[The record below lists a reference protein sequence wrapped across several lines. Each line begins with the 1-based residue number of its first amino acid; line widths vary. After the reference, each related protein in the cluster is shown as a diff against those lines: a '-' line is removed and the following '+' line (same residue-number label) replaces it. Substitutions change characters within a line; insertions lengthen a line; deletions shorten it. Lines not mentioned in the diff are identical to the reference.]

1 MLAISFI
8 VFFISA
14 YCILHT
20 YLFYPVWMINK
31 KLKVTDENNTAFTP
45 QIAIVFA
52 AYNEELVIEA
62 KLKSIYESNYP
73 QDKLKIYIGS
83 DSSTD
88 NTDAIVERFQQKY
101 SNIFFKRFTARTG
114 KTNIVNDLVSAV
126 KEPIMVLTDANV
138 MFDTSLLQQLISPL
152 QNEKVGIVG
161 AYIIKQSVIE
171 EGIARQEKTYMQL
184 ENKLKLAE
192 SLTWQLVMGVEG
204 GCYAIKRN
212 CFEAVPSHFQ
222 VDDFYI
228 TLSVL
233 QKKYQ
238 VLFNDKAICYEDV
251 PTNSQ
256 VEFKRKVR
264 ISTGNFQNLKQ
275 FKSLLFPPFSPLA
288 FAFLSHKVLR
298 WLTPFF
304 LITCFLSSL
313 YLAICTPFFI
323 LVFLAQV
330 LLLMVAIMN
339 MVFAF
344 SNKVLK
350 YISHFYSMNL
360 ALLIG
365 FFRFAK
371 GVNTSIWEPTKR
383 NV

>member
-1 MLAISFI
+1 MIAFSLI
-8 VFFISA
+8 VFFVSA

-20 YLFYPVWMINK
+20 YLFYPLWMLSK
-31 KLKVTDENNTAFTP
+31 KVKLKTAQIEAYTP
-45 QIAIVFA
+45 EIAILLA

-62 KLKSIYESNYP
+62 KLKSIYESKYP

-88 NTDAIVERFQQKY
+88 NTDAIILKFQQQY
-101 SNIFFKRFTARTG
+101 SNIIFKRFSARTG
-114 KTNIVNDLVSAV
+114 KTNIVNDLVSV
-126 KEPIMVLTDANV
+126 IKEPIMVLTDANV
-138 MFDTSLLQQLISPL
+138 MFDTSLLQQLVTPL

-192 SLTWQLVMGVEG
+192 SNAWQLVMGVEG
-204 GCYAIKRN
+204 GCYAIRKT
-212 CFEAVPSHFQ
+212 CFEPVPSHFQ

-275 FKSLLFPPFSPLA
+275 FKALLFPPFSPLA

-304 LITCFLSSL
+304 LIMCFLSAL
-313 YLAICTPFFI
+313 YLAICTPFFAI
-323 LVFLAQV
+323 IFLAQV
-330 LLLMVAIMN
+330 LLLIIALMDRM
-339 MVFAF
+339 FAF
-344 SNKVLK
+344 KTKILK

>member
-1 MLAISFI
+1 MLVFCFI
-8 VFFISA
+8 VFFVSA

-20 YLFYPVWMINK
+20 YLFYPLWMISRK
-31 KLKVTDENNTAFTP
+31 MKSAILEEKDFTP

-62 KLKSIYESNYP
+62 KLKSIYDSNYP
-73 QDKLKIYIGS
+73 QDKIKIYIGS
-83 DSSTD
+83 DSSIDSTD
-88 NTDAIVERFQQKY
+88 TIVEKFRQKY
-101 SNIFFKRFTARTG
+101 SNIFFKRFSARTG
-114 KTNIVNDLVSAV
+114 KTNIVNDLVSEV
-126 KEPIMVLTDANV
+126 KESIMVLTDANV
-138 MFDTSLLQQLISPL
+138 IFDKLLLQQLVSPL

-161 AYIIKQSVIE
+161 AYIIKQSAIE
-171 EGIARQEKTYMQL
+171 EGIAKQEKAYMQL

-192 SLTWQLVMGVEG
+192 SNTWQLVMGVEG
-204 GCYAIKRN
+204 GCYAIKKD
-212 CFEAVPSHFQ
+212 CFEPVPSHFQ

-233 QKKYQ
+233 QKKYE

-304 LITCFLSSL
+304 LIFCFLSSL
-313 YLAICTPFFI
+313 YLAICTPFFV
-323 LVFLAQV
+323 LVFLAQ
-330 LLLMVAIMN
+330 LLLLIVAIID
-339 MVFAF
+339 VFVVF
-344 SNKVLK
+344 KIKILK